1 MTSLAFIF
9 VVAVVYASVGHGGA
23 SGYLAA
29 LSLLGYDPARMASS
43 ALILNLWVAGLAFLA
58 FWRAGHFC
66 WARSWPF
73 LVASIPAAIFGGWLP
88 VAQPTYHRLLAAVL
102 CVAAFWLWVRPQESG
117 VIREG
122 PPRPVALS
130 LGAGIGVVSGIVG
143 VGGGIFL
150 SPLLVLCRW
159 AWPKQAAATSALFIL
174 LNSLGGLAG
183 RFLAGRW
190 EVGSML
196 PLLAAAFSGGWIGS
210 HWGAHRASNPWLCRI
225 LGIVLAVAAVKWML
239 HD

>member
-1 MTSLAFIF
+1 MTSLALIF

-29 LSLLGYDPARMASS
+29 LSLLGCDPARMASS

-58 FWRAGHFC
+58 FWRAGHFS
-66 WARSWPF
+66 WVRSWPF
-73 LVASIPAAIFGGWLP
+73 LVTSIPAALFGGWMP
-88 VAQPTYHRLLAAVL
+88 VAGSTYHHLLAAVL
-102 CVAAFWLWVRPQESG
+102 AVAAFRLWVRPQGSG
-117 VIREG
+117 ILRGG

-150 SPLLVLCRW
+150 SPLLVLGRW
-159 AWPKQAAATSALFIL
+159 ADAKQAAATSALFIL
-174 LNSLGGLAG
+174 LNSWGGLTGRYLAG
-183 RFLAGRW
+183 RF

-210 HWGAHRASNPWLCRI
+210 RLGAHHVSNPWLCRI
-225 LGIVLAVAAVKWML
+225 LGIVLAVAAVKWTL
-239 HD
+239 A